1 MNKAPASPTLCSS
14 SPRQS
19 KPVARHQAENCALQ
33 NNDIAVEV
41 GGLFCNPIPY
51 IKEKT
56 IFLDAYARSG
66 GLNRGEQ
73 PHHCL

>member
-1 MNKAPASPTLCSS
+1 MNPTLCSS
-14 SPRQS
+14 SLRQS
-19 KPVARHQAENCALQ
+19 KPVARHQAENCARQ

-41 GGLFCNPIPY
+41 GGLFCNPIPH
-51 IKEKT
+51 IKGKT
-56 IFLDAYARSG
+56 IFLDAYAGSR